1 MKYKTLIY
9 LVPISTKA
17 CMELYVLFGKV
28 LSTYWTYFLS
38 EKRNVQVLKI
48 YTLFIKIKCYFK
60 VNINI
65 VITSRK
71 TLERDK
77 FLKACL

>member
-1 MKYKTLIY
+1 MLKANLF
-9 LVPISTKA
+9 STHLHKSLHGIV
-17 CMELYVLFGKV
+17 CPLGKV